1 MPTQPSDGIVTSPYG
16 MRVNPNDGI
25 WRMHYGED
33 TNGVG
38 NYAPATGTVVFA
50 GWDKS
55 GTGLGWAVGIRE
67 TMNPAV
73 IWWVGHHGTT
83 ALWNPLKVKVG
94 SKVSER
100 YTYLGPKGYTGAAKG
115 AHAHTERRTNG
126 AAIPG
131 SGTASNPR
139 NYYKSG
145 GFSGGGVTPIPV
157 TLEASEMK
165 YIHAPAGATTKP
177 LWALIDL
184 VAFRSA
190 GGVLVTDVQTTA
202 ENYSRVCPT
211 PAEVVTR
218 DEFNASVTA
227 ANLFVE
233 QVVNASFATAP
244 VDISVVS
251 QSARDGAAEAVAGIK
266 FPTYGPVA

>member
-126 AAIPG
+126 VAVPG

-157 TLEASEMK
+157 PLEASEMK

-184 VAFRSA
+184 VAFKYQ
-190 GGVLVTDVQTTA
+190 GGAQVTDVEA
-202 ENYSRVCPT
+202 EAEAYSLLCPT
-211 PAEVVTR
+211 DAVNVSRE
-218 DEFNASVTA
+218 DFNATILAAKAYTAREIAATPSTPAGVPVT
-227 ANLFVE
+227 VP
-233 QVVNASFATAP
+233 S
-244 VDISVVS
+244 
-251 QSARDGAAEAVAGIK
+251 AAEIADAVADEQ
-266 FPTYGPVA
+266 AERLQA